1 MGEQQLQQKLSLP
14 QLENAASQ
22 VVAERVATSPPVK
35 RNKTDKTAVIATP
48 RKQQTHD
55 RCKERGD
62 IILAF
67 TVSSNSAAVNFNIII
82 V

>member
-35 RNKTDKTAVIATP
+35 RNKTAVTATP